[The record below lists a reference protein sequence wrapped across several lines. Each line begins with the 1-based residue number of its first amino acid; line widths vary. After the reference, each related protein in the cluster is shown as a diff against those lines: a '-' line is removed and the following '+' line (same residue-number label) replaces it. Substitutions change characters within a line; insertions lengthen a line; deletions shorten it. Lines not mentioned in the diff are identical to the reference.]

1 MEFCNSRLLN
11 FKEKT
16 INQAGILSI
25 LSIKIEL
32 WFSHPERVELLLFQL
47 KIQSA

>member
-1 MEFCNSRLLN
+1 MPSQTLVYL
-11 FKEKT
+11 KEKT

-25 LSIKIEL
+25 SSIKIEL
-32 WFSHPERVELLLFQL
+32 RFSHPERVELPLFKL